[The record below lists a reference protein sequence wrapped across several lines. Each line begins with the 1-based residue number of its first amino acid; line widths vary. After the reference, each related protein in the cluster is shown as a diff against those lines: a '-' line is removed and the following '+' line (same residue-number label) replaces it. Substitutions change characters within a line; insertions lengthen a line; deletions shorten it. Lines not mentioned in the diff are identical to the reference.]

1 MRSTVLLIMAENI
14 RDWRGH
20 PVVDPSGDKIGD
32 LEAIYFDTATD
43 LPSFATVR
51 IGIVGRHKLTFVP
64 LAGAT
69 VSPDH
74 VTGRHEK
81 KQVKGAPSIEMDGEL
96 RAADEEPL
104 FRYYTMDYLPGATG
118 ERRLARL

>member
-1 MRSTVLLIMAENI
+1 VFEADNI
-14 RDWRGH
+14 REWRGH
-20 PVVDPSGDKIGD
+20 TVVDGAGDKIGD

-43 LPSFATVR
+43 LPSFGTVR

-69 VSPDH
+69 VGPDYLK
-74 VTGRHEK
+74 VRFDK

-104 FRYYTMDYLPGATG
+104 FRYYGIDYLPGASG
-118 ERRLARL
+118 ERRLARR